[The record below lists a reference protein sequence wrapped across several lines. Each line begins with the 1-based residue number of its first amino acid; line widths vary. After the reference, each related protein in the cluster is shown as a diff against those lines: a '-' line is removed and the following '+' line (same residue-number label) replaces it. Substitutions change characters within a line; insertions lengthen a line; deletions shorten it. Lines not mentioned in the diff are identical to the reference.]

1 MTLTGCARR
10 PLRMTSLVTEIVSLR
25 GCSVWLRRVSVLQGI
40 DLHVGTGEVVGIV
53 GANGSGKSTLLRV
66 IVGLLRPQEG
76 EIRLFGQPPFAAD
89 VLRRVGASI
98 DTPALYPW
106 MSGRGVLRTLLDLSG
121 EADRGRAVAA
131 LTRFDLATVGR
142 KPVIRYSQ
150 GMRKR
155 LALAAAAM
163 RDPELLILDEP
174 TNALDA
180 EGRATVV
187 GWIAERRDAGGAVII
202 ATHRAGDA
210 QLCDRV
216 LRLEDATLQ
225 PTLASEWAQDP
236 GAQV

>member
-1 MTLTGCARR
+1 M
-10 PLRMTSLVTEIVSLR
+10 R
-25 GCSVWLRRVSVLQGI
+25 GCSVRLRRAPVLLDV
-40 DLHVGTGEVVGIV
+40 DLHVDAGEVVGIV

-66 IVGLLRPQEG
+66 MVGLVRPQQG
-76 EIRLFGQPPFAAD
+76 EVRLFGQPPLAPG

-121 EADRGRAVAA
+121 EPDRGTASAA
-131 LTRFDLATVGR
+131 LARFGLAGVGR

-163 RDPELLILDEP
+163 SEPELLILDEP
-174 TNALDA
+174 TNALDGQ
-180 EGRATVV
+180 GRETVV
-187 GWIAERRDAGGAVII
+187 DWIAERRAAGGAVVV
-202 ATHRAGDA
+202 ATHRVGDV

-216 LRLEDATLQ
+216 LRLSDATLA
-225 PTLASEWAQDP
+225 PTVAGQWAQDP
-236 GAQV
+236 GAQP